1 MLAIH
6 NGSKEYKKIIEAA
19 NAFAKLSK
27 C

>member
-6 NGSKEYKKIIEAA
+6 NTYIVAGDVKPAA

>member
-6 NGSKEYKKIIEAA
+6 NTKKINGGYNGAA

>member
-6 NGSKEYKKIIEAA
+6 NRKQRNTFAGAAA